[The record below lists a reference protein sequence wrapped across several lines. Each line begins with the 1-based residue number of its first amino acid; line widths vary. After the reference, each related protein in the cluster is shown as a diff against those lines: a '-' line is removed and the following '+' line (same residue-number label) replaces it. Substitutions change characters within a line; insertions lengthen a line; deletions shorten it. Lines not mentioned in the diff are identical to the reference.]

1 MSFPEN
7 GLTKKKTEFFSENEK
22 KKKKCK
28 ITVTQFE
35 PSPAVSVPDV
45 NETK

>member
-22 KKKKCK
+22 KKCK
-28 ITVTQFE
+28 ITVRQFE